1 MGGRGRV
8 ALVAD
13 RRRSI
18 GLQAGVIGPTL
29 FTIMVL
35 MAVITTL
42 MASPLFEWLYGR
54 HLPTRA
60 YGGVMDAGLATE

>member
-1 MGGRGRV
+1 MK
-8 ALVAD
+8 LIILN
-13 RRRSI
+13 I

-54 HLPTRA
+54 YLPKRTFS
-60 YGGVMDAGLATE
+60 GVMDA